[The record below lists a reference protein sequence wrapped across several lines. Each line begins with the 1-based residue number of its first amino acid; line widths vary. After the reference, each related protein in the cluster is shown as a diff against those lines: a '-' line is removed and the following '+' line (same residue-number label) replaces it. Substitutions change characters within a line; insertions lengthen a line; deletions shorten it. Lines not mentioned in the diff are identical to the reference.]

1 MNLDKYS
8 CHARDKTNQNGSRDV
23 IDVLF
28 LDKGLFI
35 FYEVG
40 GLVEFFEPPLRITM
54 APHSVLIFPH
64 TPPNEGHFWG
74 VTPPFKRDI
83 IIKPDM
89 YIFCSVQYD
98 LYYLFNVKLLTTH
111 STDVAATS
119 VNSKNKFCPFAKALL
134 HYFSNIKNIE
144 NQKKEKSISDLRF
157 MDLPERV
164 VAGLS
169 TSSSSSIKAR
179 MTSSPPE
186 LMESLSFLS
195 LSSLSLLLYSSSSLS
210 LSCND
215 LNQLHLFLS
224 VVFATLMDQGLQDSF
239 GEANA

>member
-1 MNLDKYS
+1 
-8 CHARDKTNQNGSRDV
+8 
-23 IDVLF
+23 
-28 LDKGLFI
+28 
-35 FYEVG
+35 
-40 GLVEFFEPPLRITM
+40 
-54 APHSVLIFPH
+54 
-64 TPPNEGHFWG
+64 
-74 VTPPFKRDI
+74 
-83 IIKPDM
+83 M

-98 LYYLFNVKLLTTH
+98 LYYLFNVKPLTTH

-144 NQKKEKSISDLRF
+144 NQKKEKSIFNLWF

>member
-1 MNLDKYS
+1 M
-8 CHARDKTNQNGSRDV
+8 
-23 IDVLF
+23 
-28 LDKGLFI
+28 I
-35 FYEVG
+35 FFRV
-40 GLVEFFEPPLRITM
+40 
-54 APHSVLIFPH
+54 
-64 TPPNEGHFWG
+64 TP
-74 VTPPFKRDI
+74 PPFKRDI
-83 IIKPDM
+83 ITIKPDM

-224 VVFATLMDQGLQDSF
+224 VVFAALMDQGLQDSF

>member
-1 MNLDKYS
+1 
-8 CHARDKTNQNGSRDV
+8 
-23 IDVLF
+23 
-28 LDKGLFI
+28 
-35 FYEVG
+35 
-40 GLVEFFEPPLRITM
+40 
-54 APHSVLIFPH
+54 
-64 TPPNEGHFWG
+64 
-74 VTPPFKRDI
+74 
-83 IIKPDM
+83 
-89 YIFCSVQYD
+89 
-98 LYYLFNVKLLTTH
+98 
-111 STDVAATS
+111 
-119 VNSKNKFCPFAKALL
+119 
-134 HYFSNIKNIE
+134 
-144 NQKKEKSISDLRF
+144 

-164 VAGLS
+164 VASLS